1 MKTSLPLFSLIGA
14 CMMAMPNAQALN
26 GDPKLGKIKAPSC
39 VFCHGKNGVATNSA
53 YPNLAGQSPQ
63 YLYSAMKDY
72 QQGLR
77 QGPNAKMMQVQLSK
91 LTDQDLRDV
100 ATFFASPSSAN

>member
-1 MKTSLPLFSLIGA
+1 MNTSLALFPLLIA
-14 CMMAMPNAQALN
+14 NMVAIPNALAFN
-26 GDPKLGKIKAPSC
+26 GEPDLGKIKAPSC

-100 ATFFASPSSAN
+100 AAFFASPASAH